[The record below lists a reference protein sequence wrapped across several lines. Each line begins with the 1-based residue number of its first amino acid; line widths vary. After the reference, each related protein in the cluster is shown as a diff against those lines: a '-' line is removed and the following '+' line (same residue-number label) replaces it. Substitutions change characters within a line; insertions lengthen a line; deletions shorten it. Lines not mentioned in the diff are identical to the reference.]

1 MTQELNYDP
10 WGRLRNPSTQVAYT
24 PDTELVLFLGRGYTG
39 HEHLTAFGLINMN
52 ARLYDPALG
61 RFLSPDNF
69 VQQPDNSQCFNRYS
83 YCINNSLKYT
93 DKNGYW
99 FGIDDLIAAAIGGT
113 INWAMNGCRFDAK
126 GLGYFGAGAAAG
138 DLALY
143 GPAGW
148 AAGGAILGASNAALG
163 GANGSQ
169 IIQGAFVGAFSGLAG
184 GAVGQWAG
192 QGLGGLVVNGFNVTS
207 PVIKGMI
214 TGAIGGMVGGYAGGF
229 TGNLLMGGDLK
240 SANQAG
246 LSGMKMG
253 AFIGAGT
260 GAFGGYRY
268 AKQNNINPWT
278 GKSNN
283 SVTIGEGMTTDP
295 EKGWMGIDK
304 ISDDLGSDYFKPE
317 NKPLEN
323 WNTDTKLMQE
333 NGQWIDGKMQNNTT
347 IYDRGSVGNNSQYY
361 NMEMGRTMNYPVIKV
376 TPYYNRTQTIRVLI
390 IHK

>member
-1 MTQELNYDP
+1 LNTDGSLTQELSYDP
-10 WGRLRNPSTQVAYT
+10 WSRLRNPSTQVAYT
-24 PDTELVLFLGRGYTG
+24 PDTEPVLFLSRGYTG
-39 HEHLTAFGLINMN
+39 HEHLTQFGLINMN

-61 RFLSPDNF
+61 RFLSPHNF

-126 GLGYFGAGAAAG
+126 GLGYFGACAAAG

-214 TGAIGGMVGGYAGGF
+214 TGAIGGMAGGYAGGF

-295 EKGWMGIDK
+295 EKGWMGVVKYQMI
-304 ISDDLGSDYFKPE
+304 
-317 NKPLEN
+317 
-323 WNTDTKLMQE
+323 W
-333 NGQWIDGKMQNNTT
+333 
-347 IYDRGSVGNNSQYY
+347 VA
-361 NMEMGRTMNYPVIKV
+361 
-376 TPYYNRTQTIRVLI
+376 I
-390 IHK
+390 ILNLKTNH